1 MHRCEKYRKP
11 NAELFDAKN
20 YVTRVWHTPRS
31 PELRDKEEEIP
42 VARRKVIQVVL
53 AVLLIGLGFQLAVIS
68 SKGSVSS
75 LALGVEET
83 GAMRLDSGGGVT
95 VYRYLHFFSDP
106 ADLFYW
112 SERSLLLFIEVRNAS
127 FSQSSAEPSVMV
139 VDEQNRT
146 VFAGHFRP
154 EEREVGVRFAFNGY
168 LIQNGSYAVYV
179 FNPTPKPVIIK
190 VVVYPIIQTYRIDLP
205 YLWEGF
211 AIIAVGLVC
220 LWLTA
225 RI

>member
-1 MHRCEKYRKP
+1 MHRAEKYETSSS
-11 NAELFDAKN
+11 ELLEAADRGTM
-20 YVTRVWHTPRS
+20 VRQSPRS
-31 PELRDKEEEIP
+31 SELTEREGKSPI
-42 VARRKVIQVVL
+42 VRSKVVQVVL

-83 GAMRLDSGGGVT
+83 GAMRLESGGGVT
-95 VYRYLHFFSDP
+95 VYRYFHFFSDP

-112 SERSLLLFIEVRNAS
+112 SERDLLLFIEVRNAS
-127 FSQSSAEPSVMV
+127 FSQSSADPSVVV
-139 VDEQNRT
+139 VDGQDRT

-168 LIQNGSYAVYV
+168 LIQNGSYAAYV
-179 FNPTPKPVIIK
+179 INPTPKPVIVK
-190 VVVYPIIQTYRIDLP
+190 VVVYPIVQTYRIDLP
-205 YLWEGF
+205 YVWEGV

-225 RI
+225 KT

>member
-20 YVTRVWHTPRS
+20 YVTRVRHTPRS
-31 PELRDKEEEIP
+31 PEPRDKEEKIP
-42 VARRKVIQVVL
+42 VARGKVVQVVL
-53 AVLLIGLGFQLAVIS
+53 AVFLIGLGFQLAVIS

-83 GAMRLDSGGGVT
+83 GAMRLESGGGVT
-95 VYRYLHFFSDP
+95 VYRYFHFFSDP

-112 SERSLLLFIEVRNAS
+112 SERDLLLFIEVRNAS
-127 FSQSSAEPSVMV
+127 FSQSSADPSVMV
-139 VDEQNRT
+139 VDGQDRA
-146 VFAGHFRP
+146 VFTGHFRP

-168 LIQNGSYAVYV
+168 LIQNGSYAAYV
-179 FNPTPKPVIIK
+179 INPTPKPVIVK
-190 VVVYPIIQTYRIDLP
+190 VVVYPIVQTYRIDLP
-205 YLWEGF
+205 YVWEGV

-225 RI
+225 KT

>member
-1 MHRCEKYRKP
+1 MHRAEKYETSGS
-11 NAELFDAKN
+11 ELLEAADRGTM
-20 YVTRVWHTPRS
+20 VRQSPRS
-31 PELRDKEEEIP
+31 SELTEREGKSPI
-42 VARRKVIQVVL
+42 VRSKVVQVVL

-83 GAMRLDSGGGVT
+83 GAMRLESGGGVT
-95 VYRYLHFFSDP
+95 VYRYFHFFSDP

-112 SERSLLLFIEVRNAS
+112 SERDLLLFIEVRNAS
-127 FSQSSAEPSVMV
+127 FSQSSADPSVMV
-139 VDEQNRT
+139 VDGQDRT

-168 LIQNGSYAVYV
+168 LIQNGSYAAYV
-179 FNPTPKPVIIK
+179 INPTPKPVIVK
-190 VVVYPIIQTYRIDLP
+190 VVVYPIVQTYRIDLP
-205 YLWEGF
+205 YVWEGV

-225 RI
+225 KI

>member
-1 MHRCEKYRKP
+1 M
-11 NAELFDAKN
+11 
-20 YVTRVWHTPRS
+20 VQ
-31 PELRDKEEEIP
+31 
-42 VARRKVIQVVL
+42 VAL
-53 AVLLIGLGFQLAVIS
+53 AILLIGLGFQLAVIF
-68 SKGSVSS
+68 SKGSVLS

-95 VYRYLHFFSDP
+95 VYRYFHFFSDP
-106 ADLFYW
+106 SDLFYW
-112 SERSLLLFIEVRNAS
+112 SERNLLLFVEVRNAS
-127 FSQSSAEPSVMV
+127 ISQSSADPSVMV
-139 VDEQNRT
+139 VDGQNRA

-154 EEREVGVRFAFNGY
+154 EVRVVGVRFAFNGY

-179 FNPTPKPVIIK
+179 INPTPKPVIVK
-190 VVVYPIIQTYRIDLP
+190 VVVYPIVQTYRIDLP

-225 RI
+225 KI